1 MKDGTKLPKE
11 TCMIV
16 LEINIFTLVISK
28 KLLSTQSFVLVLL
41 PRMLEIKELKELHIA
56 LSR

>member
-41 PRMLEIKELKELHIA
+41 PRMLEIKGLKELHIA